1 MCRAGQLGSWS
12 RTRLWAEW
20 SAPRVKSDLRRIQ
33 TFSLSPF
40 TVFNKY
46 PVDDFCFVSSRLNA
60 AMTREEDLIRIA
72 KKLDKMVSRNNTEGA
87 MDLLK
92 ELKGFNMT
100 LKLLQETRIGM
111 SVNGIRKH
119 CTDEEVIALAKVLIK
134 DWKRLLDSGHS
145 HSEKPAE
152 MKNGLDPSKTAASPN
167 SSPSKT
173 QSSHRILDV
182 KPKHDSDPEKKYFD
196 KNGKEKHNNEHKNKN
211 RHGNDLKDEKHL
223 AEPEI
228 RKEKHLEEGKQ
239 QKAVEGT
246 QMEIDNKKQK
256 HGQDL
261 QSERH
266 KPEPRT
272 ERPLE
277 EPKKRRHVEELKQD
291 KHPEEPK
298 KHSCAEDTK
307 RDKHREES
315 RHERQINTPQ
325 RERLS
330 SEPQR
335 QKPADVHKPIF
346 ERRGVLDSSILYPN
360 RFPSPPRPAR
370 PSLPIKRPSL
380 DVKKDRKDGKDAS
393 SRHAHPH
400 APRPASPPAKQ
411 RPSLE
416 VKKERK
422 VPPDPNAPIP
432 PLPLHLHPPPPRKEP
447 PDPNAPLPP
456 LPLHLH
462 PPPPPPKRS
471 SLDGRKERERRKES
485 LDSKPPSQKKT
496 SDHVKKDRKDSS
508 DSKVSNKHSNEA
520 KRERKDSSEPPSPKK
535 PSLDVKK
542 EKHRKDF
549 CDSKPGQPV
558 KRHSTDPKPDRWR
571 ESQPGLH
578 RDLSAWTSTEEASCQ
593 CMSNFCSIFKSLKGK
608 VDAPKTPT
616 TPTSPV
622 SPSFSSAGGPLSP
635 HLATGDSI
643 RDKCIEMLAAAL
655 RTDDDYKEF
664 GANCDSMAA
673 EIEDHIYQEI
683 KATDMKYKN
692 RVRSRIS
699 NLKDPK
705 NPGLRKNVLAR
716 SIELSRIA
724 TMSAEEMASDELK
737 QLRNVLTQEAIR
749 EHQMAKT
756 GGTTTDLLQCGKCKK
771 KNCTYNQVQT
781 RSADEPMTTFVLCN
795 ECGNRWKFC

>member
-1 MCRAGQLGSWS
+1 
-12 RTRLWAEW
+12 
-20 SAPRVKSDLRRIQ
+20 
-33 TFSLSPF
+33 
-40 TVFNKY
+40 
-46 PVDDFCFVSSRLNA
+46 
-60 AMTREEDLIRIA
+60 MTREEDLIRIA

-145 HSEKPAE
+145 HAEKPAE
-152 MKNGLDPSKTAASPN
+152 MKNGLDSSKTALSPN
-167 SSPSKT
+167 SSPSL
-173 QSSHRILDV
+173 SSHRTLDI
-182 KPKHDSDPEKKYFD
+182 KAKHDSDPDKKHPD
-196 KNGKEKHNNEHKNKN
+196 KNRKEKHDDDHKNKK
-211 RHGNDLKDEKHL
+211 RHADDLRDEKHL
-223 AEPEI
+223 DEPQIEKHPQEI
-228 RKEKHLEEGKQ
+228 RKEKHLEDSKKQ
-239 QKAVEGT
+239 KSVEDPHL
-246 QMEIDNKKQK
+246 QVDNKKQK
-256 HGQDL
+256 HVQDL
-261 QSERH
+261 QSERP
-266 KPEPRT
+266 KPELRK
-272 ERPLE
+272 EKPLE
-277 EPKKRRHVEELKQD
+277 EQKKMRHVEELRKE

-298 KHSCAEDTK
+298 KQSKADDTK
-307 RDKHREES
+307 KDKHREDG
-315 RHERQINTPQ
+315 RHERPINTPQ
-325 RERLS
+325 RDRPP

-335 QKPADVHKPIF
+335 EKPAEVHKSIF
-346 ERRGVLDSSILYPN
+346 ERRGVLDSSVLYPS

-370 PSLPIKRPSL
+370 PPLPIKRPSL
-380 DVKKDRKDGKDAS
+380 DMKKDRKDGKDSA
-393 SRHAHPH
+393 SRHPRPH
-400 APRPASPPAKQ
+400 APGPASPPAKP
-411 RPSLE
+411 PSLE

-462 PPPPPPKRS
+462 PPPPPPKRP
-471 SLDGRKERERRKES
+471 SLDGKKERERKES

-496 SDHVKKDRKDSS
+496 SDHMKKDRKDSS
-508 DSKVSNKHSNEA
+508 DNKVSIKQSEEA
-520 KRERKDSSEPPSPKK
+520 KRERKDSSDSKPPPPKK
-535 PSLDVKK
+535 PSLDIKK
-542 EKHRKDF
+542 EKHRKESS
-549 CDSKPGQPV
+549 DSKPGQPV
-558 KRHSTDPKPDRWR
+558 KRHSTDSKPDRRESTESKKSSSQPAKKLTGERR
-571 ESQPGLH
+571 ESQGSKTPQPGPPQ
-578 RDLSAWTSTEEASCQ
+578 RKP
-593 CMSNFCSIFKSLKGK
+593 SIDSSERKGK
-608 VDAPKTPT
+608 IDAPKTPT
-616 TPTSPV
+616 TPTSPM
-622 SPSFSSAGGPLSP
+622 SPGFSSAGGPLSP
-635 HLATGDSI
+635 HLATGDSV

-655 RTDDDYKEF
+655 RTDNDYKDF

-705 NPGLRKNVLAR
+705 NPGLRRNVLAG

-724 TMSAEEMASDELK
+724 SMSAEEMASDELK